1 MKDSLSLVQI
11 LGTKQFAGYIAPYT
25 IINVKSLYTN
35 LPVDKVIQVI
45 RKFHKKY
52 HIENGYFILEC
63 MEFILQNN
71 IIKLKKQFCHQI
83 FGIAMGTPLAPV
95 LANICLAI
103 MNKEFKNKCQSESH
117 PPTEWP
123 EFFIHQVY

>member
-1 MKDSLSLVQI
+1 
-11 LGTKQFAGYIAPYT
+11 
-25 IINVKSLYTN
+25 
-35 LPVDKVIQVI
+35 LPS
-45 RKFHKKY
+45 
-52 HIENGYFILEC
+52 N
-63 MEFILQNN
+63 
-71 IIKLKKQFCHQI
+71 
-83 FGIAMGTPLAPV
+83 FGIAMGTALAPV

>member
-83 FGIAMGTPLAPV
+83 LA
-95 LANICLAI
+95 
-103 MNKEFKNKCQSESH
+103 
-117 PPTEWP
+117 
-123 EFFIHQVY
+123 

>member
-11 LGTKQFAGYIAPYT
+11 LGTKQFAGNIAPYT

-63 MEFILQNN
+63 MEFILQ
-71 IIKLKKQFCHQI
+71 KQY
-83 FGIAMGTPLAPV
+83 
-95 LANICLAI
+95 N
-103 MNKEFKNKCQSESH
+103 
-117 PPTEWP
+117 
-123 EFFIHQVY
+123 